1 MTPRLQPGERRL
13 AVVSWLARLLPRA
26 LSVVVAL
33 AATLLV
39 AADATATEI
48 GDGDDFAVKL
58 REDALVCIHTPPPDH
73 PDPACARF
81 GSPPRSDTSKGPIRV
96 VSSGIVRVP
105 ASEQGAL
112 VVTVLVRAKVPFVA
126 EPESNADAMEYAR
139 EYAGGVA
146 TSLPPARV
154 RAGDPVASVF
164 KVGGIPLVRF
174 SFDLDGV
181 PEDKELMQ
189 HHVGFAASS
198 HDARYT
204 LVFSSRTADAEVVD
218 AFADESVASLRL
230 PHRAP
235 TRAYLIGYWVGS
247 FLGVLVALGIAVTV
261 AILLVR
267 RERRKARAF
276 AASQGLR

>member
-1 MTPRLQPGERRL
+1 MVLAL
-13 AVVSWLARLLPRA
+13 AVP
-26 LSVVVAL
+26 
-33 AATLLV
+33 LLV
-39 AADATATEI
+39 AADAGATEI
-48 GDGDDFAVKL
+48 GDGDDFEVKL
-58 REDALVCIHTPPPDH
+58 REDALVCLHTPPPTH
-73 PDPACARF
+73 PDPACAQY

-105 ASEQGAL
+105 ASAEGAL

-126 EPESNADAMEYAR
+126 EPETSADAMEYAR

-146 TSLPPARV
+146 KSLSPARV
-154 RAGDPVASVF
+154 HAGDPAASVWR
-164 KVGGIPLVRF
+164 VNGIPLVRF
-174 SFDLDGV
+174 TFDLDGV
-181 PEDKELMQ
+181 PEEKELMQ

-198 HDARYT
+198 RDARYT

-218 AFADESVASLRL
+218 AFADESLASLRL

-235 TRAYLIGYWVGS
+235 TRSYLIGYWVGS

-267 RERRKARAF
+267 RERRKTRAF